1 MDRLKN
7 FAMTNYIKR
16 NHWAIISLCL
26 LLLCTIAPGA
36 HISVPLSVYADLS
49 LSSDVEEGSKVPPSN
64 DLSSTVNPH
73 LKKIPSATD
82 EIQKWHAKKKVN
94 VLLDLWTRIS
104 SPFDMKEIISGLKT
118 GKHSP
123 VTCFACKFGV
133 SLVQHIAEKKKS
145 GDDIVALVKVLC
157 NFFKIE
163 SARVCQG
170 VTQVFQGEVLYVFE
184 RLVLSPQE
192 VCGLILGDTC
202 SPVYN
207 PYHNWTVPLTPFPK
221 PPVKPVPPPK
231 TGAPT
236 TRVLHLSD
244 THFDPYYREGSN
256 AECGEPLCCRIA
268 DGPAPD
274 PSKAA
279 GKWGDYRSCDTPLQT
294 LEHMLKHIRD
304 NHKVD
309 YVLWT
314 GDIPPHDVWNSSQ
327 SEQISLLKSVTQLM
341 NKYLKNIPIFS
352 AIGNHESSPVNS
364 FPMPQITGKYDISW
378 LYDEIAKTWAPW
390 VPRGAEAT
398 IKKGAYFSVKVNPG
412 LKIISINTNYCNN
425 QNWWLLLNS
434 TDPAEELQWLI
445 QELQASELIGEKVH
459 IIGHIPPGTG
469 SCLQVWSHNYYRII
483 NRFESTVVAQ
493 FYGHTHSDE
502 FEVFYDTETLK
513 HPTNIAYIG
522 PSVTTFGSGNP
533 AFRIYTVDGNYAGS
547 SRVVLD
553 HETYFLNLT
562 EANLF
567 NQPTWRKTYS
577 VKEHLEMKSL
587 LPHDWN
593 TLIQRFESNDTLFQR
608 FYRYYRKMS
617 DYHNEPCIGDCKKS
631 MLCNLRSGRSHDPS
645 LCNAGQ

>member
-1 MDRLKN
+1 
-7 FAMTNYIKR
+7 MTTYIKR

-26 LLLCTIAPGA
+26 LLLCTVVSGA
-36 HISVPLSVYADLS
+36 HVSVPLNVYADLS
-49 LSSDVEEGSKVPPSN
+49 LSTEVQEGNKVQPNNDVS
-64 DLSSTVNPH
+64 SSTDNLH
-73 LKKIPSATD
+73 LNSVLSATD
-82 EIQKWHAKKKVN
+82 EVQKWHAKKKAN

-104 SPFDMKEIISGLKT
+104 SHFDVKEIIAGLKA

-133 SLVQHIAEKKKS
+133 SLVQHIVEKEKNEE
-145 GDDIVALVKVLC
+145 DVASLVKIIC

-170 VTQVFQGEVLYVFE
+170 VTRVFQGEVLYVFE

-244 THFDPYYREGSN
+244 THFDPYYKEGNN
-256 AECGEPLCCRIA
+256 AECGEPLCCRIT
-268 DGPAPD
+268 DGPALD

-279 GKWGDYRSCDTPLQT
+279 GKWGDYRSCDTPLRT

-314 GDIPPHDVWNSSQ
+314 GDIPPHDVWNTSQ
-327 SEQISLLKSVTQLM
+327 SEQIFLLKSVTQLM
-341 NKYLKNIPIFS
+341 NKYLKNVPIFS

-378 LYDEIAKTWAPW
+378 LYDEIAKAWAPW
-390 VPRGAEAT
+390 VPRGAETT

-469 SCLQVWSHNYYRII
+469 SCLQVWSDNYYRII

-513 HPTNIAYIG
+513 RPTNIAYIG

-553 HETYFLNLT
+553 HETYFLNIT

-567 NQPTWRKTYS
+567 NQPTWRKMYS
-577 VKEHLEMKSL
+577 AKEQLEMKSL

-593 TLIQRFESNDTLFQR
+593 
-608 FYRYYRKMS
+608 
-617 DYHNEPCIGDCKKS
+617 
-631 MLCNLRSGRSHDPS
+631 
-645 LCNAGQ
+645 A